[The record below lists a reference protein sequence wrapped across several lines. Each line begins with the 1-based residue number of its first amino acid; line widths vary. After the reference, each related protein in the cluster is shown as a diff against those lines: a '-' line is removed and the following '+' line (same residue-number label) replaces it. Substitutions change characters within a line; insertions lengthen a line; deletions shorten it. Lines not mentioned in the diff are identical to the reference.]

1 MLSLELPIGT
11 EFKVKTEVGTK
22 TYRVV
27 KLDTMI
33 HDCAMCPFGGSD
45 LCDRSDDKV
54 VCCDIDRADRMDVFF
69 EEVKVC

>member
-33 HDCAMCPFGGSD
+33 HDCAMCPFGGSY

-54 VCCDIDRADRMDVFF
+54 VCCDIDRADSRDVFF